1 MDTITFTGAIILQI
15 ALTFY
20 YIFFIIRPLCEIEKI
35 SGKLNYGYRLLIF
48 RTLGIAIVD
57 ILDYKFA
64 VLLDIVL
71 LCTLAFIITPSIKRD
86 LNYVHGIDSKLAKYD
101 EITDS
106 DLSTHGIK
114 SRKLLEE
121 TLFKKL
127 TFIQIAKEKYDYDT
141 LKRLCTPKM
150 YNLFSAELRMVDL
163 AELNYNYDDFK
174 LLEMQIYDMESTE
187 QELSIKA
194 AIKVSCVFY
203 RHTDNGQILD
213 GSDSKRTIAVYEV
226 KYTKNIESQDIKQNC
241 PNCGAPTKT
250 TTRGKCS
257 YCNTIIAEE
266 YSGWRVAEYKVVAE
280 TTVDK
285 I

>member
-1 MDTITFTGAIILQI
+1 METITFTGAIILQI
-15 ALTFY
+15 CLTFY

-35 SGKLNYGYRLLIF
+35 SGKINYGYRLLIF
-48 RTLGIAIVD
+48 RTLGIAIID
-57 ILDYKFA
+57 IIDYKFA
-64 VLLDIVL
+64 TLLDLVI

-86 LNYVHGIDSKLAKYD
+86 LNYVNSIDSKLAKYD

-106 DLSTHGIK
+106 ELSTHGIK

-141 LKRLCTPKM
+141 LKRLCAPKM
-150 YNLFSAELRMVDL
+150 YALFSAELRMVDT

-174 LLEMQIYDMESTE
+174 LLEIQIYDMESTE
-187 QELSIKA
+187 KEISIKA
-194 AIKVSCVFY
+194 AIKASCIFN
-203 RHTDNGQILD
+203 RHTNDGQILD
-213 GSDSKRTIAVYEV
+213 GSDKKRTIAVYEL
-226 KYTKNIESQDIKQNC
+226 KYTKNIEQQDIKQNC
-241 PNCGAPTKT
+241 SNCGAPTKT

-266 YSGWRVAEYKVVAE
+266 YSGWRLAEYKVVAE
-280 TTVDK
+280 TTIDK
-285 I
+285 L